1 MIIERQ
7 NFLKYVSQVQSS
19 RVAAIEGKLGI
30 YIYITLFITTE
41 ESAFLVS
48 VYLHWKLDTS
58 KKFIFRSYTKLF
70 AEWLGFERN
79 LLCGLDLRLAC

>member
-48 VYLHWKLDTS
+48 VYLH
-58 KKFIFRSYTKLF
+58 
-70 AEWLGFERN
+70 
-79 LLCGLDLRLAC
+79 